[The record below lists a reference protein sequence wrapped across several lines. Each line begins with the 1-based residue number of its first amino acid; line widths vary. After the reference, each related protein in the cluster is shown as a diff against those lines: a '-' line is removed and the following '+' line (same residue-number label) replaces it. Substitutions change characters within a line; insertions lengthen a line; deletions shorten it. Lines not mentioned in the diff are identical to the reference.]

1 MTTRTA
7 LKYYHT
13 VKYLLPSQ
21 TFGRLYAVMK
31 EKLPIESV
39 PDTPPGDL
47 HYRPLKPLTDFI
59 DHDPWNSRG
68 NILSGT
74 FTFLNRSAVL
84 GYPGVNWSYIDAGL
98 LWTYNLHYFNYL
110 YKLTEQERISLCT
123 GWTEENKN
131 TDTTGWQPYPLSLRI
146 VNWCKCG
153 FSDERILRSLYRQA
167 AYLYRHL
174 EFYHP
179 ANHYIEN
186 AKALIFAGVLFD
198 GSGESGKWLKKG
210 VAIIDAENRRQV
222 PEDGAYFELTP
233 MYHSIILNGYLD
245 ILNII
250 PADDSSRFSAFRKSL
265 AAAAE
270 KMTDYLN
277 SVIHPDQSLP
287 LFNDST
293 HEIAPPPRQLITY
306 AEKILN
312 YKPLQKNK
320 FSNAGQY
327 IIRHDE
333 IFIIIDG
340 GQLGPDNIPA
350 HAHADI
356 FNFELSAGGEKFIV
370 DSGVYE
376 YIPGEMRSYCRS
388 TAAHNT
394 LTIDGR
400 DQAECWGG
408 FRVARR
414 YKPESVSFTESTDGI
429 KRFSGKFSGYAKL
442 IGDSLVH
449 TRIVELNEHIREIKV
464 TDTVEGSGS
473 HLAESRLHLHP
484 AVSTDTC
491 ADGIK
496 ISRGDSHLKIIPL
509 SGELK
514 TETGWYCPAF
524 GVRQQNKVINI
535 YAEKDPPISISYL
548 IRY

>member
-1 MTTRTA
+1 MTARTA

-13 VKYLLPSQ
+13 VKYLQPVQ
-21 TFGRLYAVMK
+21 TFGRLYAVLK
-31 EKLPIESV
+31 EKLPIAKI
-39 PDTPPGDL
+39 PDTPPGNL
-47 HYRPLKPLTDFI
+47 QSRPLKILTDFI
-59 DHDPWNSRG
+59 DHDTGNSRE

-74 FTFLNRSAVL
+74 FTFLNRCAVL
-84 GYPGVNWSYIDAGL
+84 GYPGVNWSYSDAGL
-98 LWTYNLHYFNYL
+98 LWSYNLHYFNYL
-110 YKLTEQERISLCT
+110 FRLTEQEKISLCA
-123 GWTEENKN
+123 GWTEQNKN
-131 TDTTGWQPYPLSLRI
+131 TDTTGWQAYPLSLRI

-153 FSDERILRSLYRQA
+153 FSDERILRSLYRQT

-179 ANHYIEN
+179 ANHYLEN
-186 AKALIFAGVLFD
+186 AKALIFAGLLFD
-198 GSGESGKWLKKG
+198 GTGESGEWLKKG
-210 VAIIDAENRRQV
+210 VEIIDTENRRQIH
-222 PEDGAYFELTP
+222 EDGAYFELTP

-245 ILNII
+245 LLNII
-250 PADDSSRFSAFRKSL
+250 PAVGDSRLAAFRKSL
-265 AAAAE
+265 TAAAE
-270 KMTDYLN
+270 KMTDYLY
-277 SVIHPDQSLP
+277 SVTHPDGTLP

-312 YKPLQKNK
+312 YKPVLKNE
-320 FSNAGQY
+320 FSNAGHY
-327 IIRHDE
+327 VMRHGE
-333 IFIIIDG
+333 IFLIIDG

-356 FNFELSAGGEKFIV
+356 FNYELSAGGEKFIV

-388 TAAHNT
+388 TSAHNT
-394 LTIDGR
+394 LTIDGC

-414 YKPESVSFTESTDGI
+414 YKPESVSFIESADGI
-429 KRFSGKFSGYAKL
+429 KRFSGKFTGYSKL

-449 TRIVELNEHIREIKV
+449 TRTVELNERSREIRI
-464 TDTVEGSGS
+464 TDIVEGSRS

-484 AVSTDTC
+484 SVSI
-491 ADGIK
+491 AASGDGIK
-496 ISRGDSHLKIIPL
+496 ISRGISSLKIIPL
-509 SGELK
+509 SGQLK
-514 TETGWYCPAF
+514 TETGWYCPEF
-524 GVRQQNKVINI
+524 GVRLQNKVINI
-535 YAEKDPPISISYL
+535 YAEKNPPISISYL